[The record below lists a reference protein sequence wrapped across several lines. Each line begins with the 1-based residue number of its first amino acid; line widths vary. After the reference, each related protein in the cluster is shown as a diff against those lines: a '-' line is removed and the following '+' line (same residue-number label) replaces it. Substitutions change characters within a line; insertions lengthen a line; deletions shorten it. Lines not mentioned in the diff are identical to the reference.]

1 MCVYV
6 CVSFIMVYIL
16 FYIYNIYDLSSM
28 NDVQVVD
35 TGGNRC
41 DRERER
47 ERKGEYIQEKT
58 YIIYGYIPSF
68 SLVEHFIR

>member
-1 MCVYV
+1 MMCR
-6 CVSFIMVYIL
+6 SWTQAETDAI
-16 FYIYNIYDLSSM
+16 
-28 NDVQVVD
+28 
-35 TGGNRC
+35 
-41 DRERER
+41 ERER